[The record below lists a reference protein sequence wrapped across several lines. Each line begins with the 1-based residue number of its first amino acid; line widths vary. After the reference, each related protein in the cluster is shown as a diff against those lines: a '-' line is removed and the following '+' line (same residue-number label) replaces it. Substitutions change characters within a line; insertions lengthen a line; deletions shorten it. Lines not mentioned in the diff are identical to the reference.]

1 MARTLFC
8 RYGARKGPLPFDLGG
23 TPACPV
29 TGMYGAVLCPREP
42 LFYGEHPR
50 CTDLYIYRELF
61 YFVLRFM

>member
-1 MARTLFC
+1 
-8 RYGARKGPLPFDLGG
+8 
-23 TPACPV
+23 
-29 TGMYGAVLCPREP
+29 MYGAVLCPREP